1 MYKLFF
7 IANIAFSTILLSSAE
22 NLELKYSFIND
33 QISNSKTTV
42 LVALLMISLFPFC
55 HSIY

>member
-7 IANIAFSTILLSSAE
+7 IENIAFSTILLSSAE

-42 LVALLMISLFPFC
+42 LVALLMISLFPLC

>member
-42 LVALLMISLFPFC
+42 LVALLMISLFPLC

>member
-33 QISNSKTTV
+33 QISNSKTPV
-42 LVALLMISLFPFC
+42 LVALLMISLFPLC